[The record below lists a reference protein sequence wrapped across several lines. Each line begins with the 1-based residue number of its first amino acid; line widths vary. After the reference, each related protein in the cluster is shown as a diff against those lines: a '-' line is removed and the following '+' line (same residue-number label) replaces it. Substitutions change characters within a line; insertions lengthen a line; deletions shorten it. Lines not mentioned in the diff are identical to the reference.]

1 MLIDQIVHIVVGLAV
16 VVSVLLMHFSSPA
29 WGWVAGFLG
38 LSLAQS
44 GFTGICPLSFTLR
57 KLGFK
62 NMRDATNTDTH

>member
-1 MLIDQIVHIVVGLAV
+1 MSVDRIVHVVVGLAV
-16 VVSVLLMHFSSPA
+16 FFSVLLTHYSSPA

-44 GFTGICPLSFTLR
+44 GFTKGCPLSFTLR

-62 NMRDATNTDTH
+62 DEDTCKQQ